1 MKYNRID
8 IKCTSRSQ
16 SFITTQGHWSVHC
29 FSILVISIFYTLWCG
44 VAIVYYF
51 TCLEYFIFFSIDSSE
66 ARIQYH
72 ELLSFN
78 HVNNNLCTWQNAF
91 SRHRMDSSLWFKRM
105 ELIEDKSL
113 IWEQKGK
120 LYIIYEKVM
129 WILWILRFKSI
140 HLLFYTFIHIIH
152 MYISNDSNVILKYFH
167 FVLPIVTNRPYN
179 I

>member
-78 HVNNNLCTWQNAF
+78 HVNNNFCTWQNAF
-91 SRHRMDSSLWFKRM
+91 SRHRMSSLWFKRM
-105 ELIEDKSL
+105 ELIEDKRL

-140 HLLFYTFIHIIH
+140 HLLFYIL
-152 MYISNDSNVILKYFH
+152 YICILVVSNDSNVILKYFH
-167 FVLPIVTNRPYN
+167 FVLPIVTNWPYN